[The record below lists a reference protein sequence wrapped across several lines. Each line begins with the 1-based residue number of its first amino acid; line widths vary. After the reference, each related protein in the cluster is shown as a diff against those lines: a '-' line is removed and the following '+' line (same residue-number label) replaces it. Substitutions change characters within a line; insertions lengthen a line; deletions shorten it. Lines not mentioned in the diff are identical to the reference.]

1 MNPGNYCRDFFWKIC
16 NFPKVKVHDVI
27 IIGGGLAGLT
37 AAIDLSRYGYDI
49 VLFETNSYPRHKV
62 CGEYISNEVDPYLK
76 NLGIN
81 LLAAGAVE
89 ITDFEISTPNG
100 YKTATKLPLGGM
112 GMSRYA
118 FDNLLYEKAS
128 QQGVRFYFSKVS
140 EVTFEHDQ
148 FFVRTESEAYAAK
161 VVIGAYGK
169 RSVLDK
175 SLQRDFS
182 FKKHSWLAVK
192 GHFNHSTFPQNLVA
206 LHNFEG
212 GYGGLS
218 KTEDGT
224 VNFCYLTSYK
234 SFKKYGDIKE
244 FNQKVVSK
252 NKYLK
257 LFLDEANPVFENP
270 LSIAQISFQKKEP
283 IVNHI
288 LMCGDTAGLIHP
300 LCGNGMAI
308 AIHSAKLASEL
319 IHHFLK
325 DPTSDRAQLE
335 KDYRQVWNRTF
346 KRRLWYGRKLQN
358 LLLNKNIIDVGIRT
372 AGASKGLLKF
382 IITKTHGKPIV

>member
-1 MNPGNYCRDFFWKIC
+1 M
-16 NFPKVKVHDVI
+16 KVHDVI

-62 CGEYISNEVDPYLK
+62 CGEYISNEVYTYLK
-76 NLGIN
+76 NLGID
-81 LLAAGAVE
+81 LLAAGAVT
-89 ITDFEISTPNG
+89 ITDFEISALNG
-100 YKTATKLPLGGM
+100 YKTSTRLPLGGM

-118 FDNLLYEKAS
+118 LDNLLYEQAC
-128 QQGVRFYFSKVS
+128 QQGVRFFFSKVS
-140 EVTFEHDQ
+140 EVTYKDDQ
-148 FFVRTESEAYAAK
+148 FSVRTESDSYAAK

-169 RSVLDK
+169 RSALDK

-182 FKKHSWLAVK
+182 YEKNSWLAVK
-192 GHFNHSTFPQNLVA
+192 GHFKHATFPQNLVA

-218 KTEDGT
+218 KTEDGS

-244 FNQKVVSK
+244 FNQRVVSK

-257 LFLDEANPVFENP
+257 LFLDEADPVFENP
-270 LSIAQISFQKKEP
+270 LSIAQISFQRKEP

-300 LCGNGMAI
+300 LCGNGMAM
-308 AIHSAKLASEL
+308 AIHSAKLASEP
-319 IHHFLK
+319 IHHFLE
-325 DPTSDRAQLE
+325 DTTYERAQLE
-335 KDYRQVWNRTF
+335 KDYRHVWNSTF
-346 KRRLWYGRKLQN
+346 KRRLWYGRKLQH
-358 LLLNKNIIDVGIRT
+358 LLLNKKYIDAGIRL
-372 AGASKGLLKF
+372 AGVSKGLLKF

>member
-1 MNPGNYCRDFFWKIC
+1 
-16 NFPKVKVHDVI
+16 
-27 IIGGGLAGLT
+27 
-37 AAIDLSRYGYDI
+37 IDL
-49 VLFETNSYPRHKV
+49 
-62 CGEYISNEVDPYLK
+62 
-76 NLGIN
+76 LG
-81 LLAAGAVE
+81 AGAVA
-89 ITDFEISTPNG
+89 ITDFEISALNG

-118 FDNLLYEKAS
+118 LDNLLYEKAK
-128 QQGVRFYFSKVS
+128 QQDVKFFFSKVTG
-140 EVTFEHDQ
+140 VTYEHDQ
-148 FFVRTESEAYAAK
+148 FIVRTEVDSYSAK

-169 RSVLDK
+169 RSALDK

-182 FKKHSWLAVK
+182 YEKNTWLAVK
-192 GHFNHSTFPQNLVA
+192 GHYRHSAFPQNLVA

-218 KTEDGT
+218 KTEEGT

-257 LFLDEANPVFENP
+257 AFLDEADPIFDNP
-270 LSIAQISFQKKEP
+270 LSIAQFSFQKKEP

-300 LCGNGMAI
+300 LCGNGMAM
-308 AIHSAKLASEL
+308 AIHSAKLVSEP
-319 IHHFLK
+319 IHQFLK
-325 DPTSDRAQLE
+325 ETTYERAQME
-335 KDYRQVWNRTF
+335 KDYSQVWNRTF
-346 KRRLWYGRKLQN
+346 KKRLWYGRRLQY
-358 LLLNKNIIDVGIRT
+358 LLLNKKYIAIGIRT
-372 AGASKGLLKF
+372 AGALKGLLKF
-382 IITKTHGKPIV
+382 IISKTHGKPIV

>member
-1 MNPGNYCRDFFWKIC
+1 M
-16 NFPKVKVHDVI
+16 KVHDVI

-37 AAIDLSRYGYDI
+37 AALDLSRHGYDI

-62 CGEYISNEVDPYLK
+62 CGEYISNEVHPYLK
-76 NLGIN
+76 NLGID
-81 LLAAGAVE
+81 LLAEGAVE
-89 ITDFEISTPNG
+89 ITDFQISTLNG

-118 FDNLLYEKAS
+118 LDNLLYLKAI
-128 QQGVRFYFSKVS
+128 QQSVRFFFSKVS
-140 EVTFEHDQ
+140 EVTYKDDQ
-148 FFVRTESEAYAAK
+148 FFIRTESKSYAAK

-169 RSVLDK
+169 RSALDK
-175 SLQRDFS
+175 SLERDFS
-182 FKKHSWLAVK
+182 LEKHSWLAVK
-192 GHFNHSTFPQNLVA
+192 GHFNHSKFPQNLVA
-206 LHNFEG
+206 LHNFDG

-224 VNFCYLTSYK
+224 VNFCYLTNYK

-257 LFLDEANPVFENP
+257 LFLDEADPVFENP

-300 LCGNGMAI
+300 LCGNGMAM

-319 IHHFLK
+319 IHQFLE
-325 DPTSDRAQLE
+325 DTTYDRTQLE

-346 KRRLWYGRKLQN
+346 KRRLWYGRKLQH
-358 LLLNKNIIDVGIRT
+358 LLLNKKVIDIGIRT

>member
-1 MNPGNYCRDFFWKIC
+1 MNPGKYCRDFFWKIC
-16 NFPKVKVHDVI
+16 NFPKVKVQDVI

-37 AAIDLSRYGYDI
+37 AALDLSRYGYDI
-49 VLFETNSYPRHKV
+49 VLFETNSYPHHKV
-62 CGEYISNEVDPYLK
+62 CGEYISNEVHPYLK
-76 NLGIN
+76 NLGLD
-81 LLAAGAVE
+81 LLAEGAVE
-89 ITDFEISTPNG
+89 ITDFEISTQNG

-118 FDNLLYEKAS
+118 LDNLLYEKANH
-128 QQGVRFYFSKVS
+128 QGVKFFFSKVT
-140 EVTFEHDQ
+140 EVTYQDDR
-148 FFVRTESEAYAAK
+148 FFITADGESYSAK

-169 RSVLDK
+169 RSALDK

-182 FKKHSWLAVK
+182 FEKHPWLAVK
-192 GHFNHSTFPQNLVA
+192 GHFKHSTFPRNLVS

-218 KTEDGT
+218 KTEDGS
-224 VNFCYLTSYK
+224 VNFCYLTRYK

-257 LFLDEANPVFENP
+257 VFLDEANPVFENP

-300 LCGNGMAI
+300 LCGNGMAM

-319 IHHFLK
+319 IHQYLE
-325 DPTSDRAQLE
+325 DTDYDRAQLE

-346 KRRLWYGRKLQN
+346 KRRLWYGRKLQH
-358 LLLNKNIIDVGIRT
+358 LLRNKKYVDVGIRT

-382 IITKTHGKPIV
+382 IIAKTHGKPIL

>member
-62 CGEYISNEVDPYLK
+62 CGEYISNEVYPYLK

-89 ITDFEISTPNG
+89 ITDFQISTPNG

-148 FFVRTESEAYAAK
+148 FFVRTESVAYAAK

-234 SFKKYGDIKE
+234 SFKEYGDIKE

-358 LLLNKNIIDVGIRT
+358 LLLNKKIIDVGIRT

>member
-1 MNPGNYCRDFFWKIC
+1 
-16 NFPKVKVHDVI
+16 VKVYDVI
-27 IIGGGLAGLT
+27 VIGGGLAGLT
-37 AAIDLSRYGYDI
+37 AALDLSRYGYNI

-62 CGEYISNEVDPYLK
+62 CGEYISNEVRPYLK
-76 NLGIN
+76 NLGID

-89 ITDFEISTPNG
+89 ITDFEISTRNG
-100 YKTATKLPLGGM
+100 YKAATKLPFGGM

-128 QQGVRFYFSKVS
+128 QQGVKFIFSKVS
-140 EVTFEHDQ
+140 EVTYKHDQ
-148 FFVRTESEAYAAK
+148 FLVTTEGMPYGAK

-169 RSVLDK
+169 RAALDK
-175 SLQRDFS
+175 SLQRGFS
-182 FKKHSWLAVK
+182 YEKHSWLAVK
-192 GHFNHSTFPQNLVA
+192 GHFRHATFPQNLVA

-224 VNFCYLTSYK
+224 VNFCYLTSYE
-234 SFKKYGDIKE
+234 SFKKYGAIKE
-244 FNQKVVSK
+244 FNQKIVSK

-257 LFLDEANPVFENP
+257 LFLDKADPVFENP

-283 IVNHI
+283 LVNHI

-300 LCGNGMAI
+300 LCGNGMAM

-319 IHHFLK
+319 IHHFLEN
-325 DPTSDRAQLE
+325 TTYNRSQLE

-346 KRRLWYGRKLQN
+346 KRRLWYGRKLQH
-358 LLLNKNIIDVGIRT
+358 LLLNKKSIDVGIRT
-372 AGASKGLLKF
+372 AGASKRLLKF
-382 IITKTHGKPIV
+382 IITKTHGKPIE

>member
-1 MNPGNYCRDFFWKIC
+1 
-16 NFPKVKVHDVI
+16 VKVHDII

-37 AAIDLSRYGYDI
+37 AALDLSRYGYDI
-49 VLFETNSYPRHKV
+49 VLFETNSYPHHKV
-62 CGEYISNEVDPYLK
+62 CGEYISNEVRPYLK
-76 NLGIN
+76 NLGLD
-81 LLAAGAVE
+81 LLAEGAVE
-89 ITDFEISTPNG
+89 ITDFEISTQNG

-112 GMSRYA
+112 GMSRFA
-118 FDNLLYEKAS
+118 LDNLLYEKAS
-128 QQGVRFYFSKVS
+128 EQGVRFLFSKVS
-140 EVTFEHDQ
+140 EVTYKDDR
-148 FFVRTESEAYAAK
+148 FFITADGESYSAK
-161 VVIGAYGK
+161 MVIGAYGK

-175 SLQRDFS
+175 SLQRGFS
-182 FKKHSWLAVK
+182 FEKHSWLAVK
-192 GHFNHSTFPQNLVA
+192 GHFEHSTFPHNLVA

-224 VNFCYLTSYK
+224 VNFCYLTSYQ

-257 LFLDEANPVFENP
+257 VFLDEANPVFENP

-300 LCGNGMAI
+300 LCGNGMAM

-319 IHHFLK
+319 IHQYFK
-325 DPTSDRAQLE
+325 ETTFDRAQLE

-346 KRRLWYGRKLQN
+346 KRRLWYGRILQH
-358 LLLNKNIIDVGIRT
+358 LLLNKKCIDVGIRT

>member
-37 AAIDLSRYGYDI
+37 AALDLSRYGYDI

-62 CGEYISNEVDPYLK
+62 CGEYISNEIHPYLK
-76 NLGIN
+76 NLGID
-81 LLAAGAVE
+81 LLAEGAVE
-89 ITDFEISTPNG
+89 ITDFQISTLNG

-118 FDNLLYEKAS
+118 LDNLLYEKAS
-128 QQGVRFYFSKVS
+128 QQGVKFFFSKVS
-140 EVTFEHDQ
+140 EITYKEDQ
-148 FFVRTESEAYAAK
+148 FIVRTESRSYAAK
-161 VVIGAYGK
+161 VAIGAYGK
-169 RSVLDK
+169 RSALDK

-234 SFKKYGDIKE
+234 SFKKYGDIKV
-244 FNQKVVSK
+244 FNQKVVKK

-257 LFLDEANPVFENP
+257 MFLDEADPVFENP

-300 LCGNGMAI
+300 LCGNGMAM
-308 AIHSAKLASEL
+308 AIHSAKLASEP
-319 IHHFLK
+319 IHQFLK
-325 DPTSDRAQLE
+325 DTAYNRAQLE
-335 KDYRQVWNRTF
+335 KDYRQVWYRTF
-346 KRRLWYGRKLQN
+346 KKRLWFGRKLQY
-358 LLLNKNIIDVGIRT
+358 LLLNKKIIDIGIRT

-382 IITKTHGKPIV
+382 IITKTHGKPIL